1 VGTSLPFGCRA
12 FFLLNGRKNTTKTQ
26 NGGAKAK
33 RHGST
38 GFYWFQHRVLAG
50 SMKIE
55 TRQLHVPIIRPIKK
69 FTALSDAGTGVVQL
83 FFLVLGGYKGA
94 LI

>member
-1 VGTSLPFGCRA
+1 
-12 FFLLNGRKNTTKTQ
+12 
-26 NGGAKAK
+26 
-33 RHGST
+33 
-38 GFYWFQHRVLAG
+38 
-50 SMKIE
+50 MKIE

>member
-1 VGTSLPFGCRA
+1 
-12 FFLLNGRKNTTKTQ
+12 
-26 NGGAKAK
+26 
-33 RHGST
+33 
-38 GFYWFQHRVLAG
+38 
-50 SMKIE
+50 MKIE

-94 LI
+94 FEGFSGTKESPKGWGCLATGWRNVSEFHAKR